1 MNALGKQ
8 KSYFCKL
15 TWHSIRW
22 LWPSG
27 QQSALTRSPLCNPY
41 RSGFES
47 NRMFRLTFY
56 FYIRLLGV
64 DGSRSL
70 CAYWCSVIF
79 WWSVKTNHVVNSDYG
94 KSKYQQGRFKRTRTV
109 KNRKESAL
117 NEQFVFF
124 HYSFSIFLRFWLAQI
139 PRLIL
144 HDKLSLTKFGRVCDN
159 QENDISSTGY
169 GDEVTFA

>member
-1 MNALGKQ
+1 
-8 KSYFCKL
+8 
-15 TWHSIRW
+15 
-22 LWPSG
+22 
-27 QQSALTRSPLCNPY
+27 
-41 RSGFES
+41 
-47 NRMFRLTFY
+47 MFRLTLY

-70 CAYWCSVIF
+70 CAYRCSVIF
-79 WWSVKTNHVVNSDYG
+79 RWSVKTNHVVNSDYG
-94 KSKYQQGRFKRTRTV
+94 RSKYQQRRFKRTRTV

-117 NEQFVFF
+117 NERFVFF
-124 HYSFSIFLRFWLAQI
+124 QYYSFSIFLRFWLAQI

-169 GDEVTFA
+169 GDEVTFAEAQFKRRSFHVANLIPSI